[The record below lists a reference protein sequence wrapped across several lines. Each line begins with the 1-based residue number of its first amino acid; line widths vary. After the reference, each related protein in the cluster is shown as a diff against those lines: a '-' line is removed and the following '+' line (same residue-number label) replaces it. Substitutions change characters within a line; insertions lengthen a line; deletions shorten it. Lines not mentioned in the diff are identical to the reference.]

1 MNENE
6 IKSAFTQI
14 GNDLRQAECLMFSGK
29 TDEAMLIITKTGDL
43 IRLVKAA
50 EPRNAQIKSNETKYL
65 KLKGDIE
72 KRLQKPLTAGGTPA
86 PMAVA
91 AGGKPQQLPYDARK
105 PMQDMLNCLRIADRN
120 LQDLINAPVDQ
131 KESLMKRIDENIKG
145 AKDYLASAKSESA
158 RKGVSAHQDFDEG
171 AKKIAEIEA
180 RCSTA
185 KSGTLSDISA
195 ASEISARVDGDIA
208 ALKTEYERLRDIFD
222 LASIPHYN
230 DLEPMNKILS
240 AIEGF
245 EKNERSNLKKR
256 LDEFSSKYGSSRD
269 EIDNNAK
276 SGGYSG
282 NDRPSY
288 PFEALTDG
296 LKKTG
301 DVRKL
306 AAEDLVKRLNEMI
319 QKLPEMHDFAREGM
333 YDTLKEW
340 IGMASRFDSGNS
352 TVLSAK
358 EAMDRAIAEDRK
370 KLEAKIDAK
379 DWPGNSKGGEA
390 DAALSF
396 FRNDKGW
403 GARPKG
409 SGPEDQPRI
418 PLGVSIHG
426 SWSVQATDILGKPIQ
441 YGLPAFVA
449 VQLER
454 EQSLKRARVY
464 DVTLRTK
471 EGPNAESKPPFESIT
486 VGNSFYI
493 RPDKI
498 K

>member
-6 IKSAFTQI
+6 IKSALTQI
-14 GNDLRQAECLMFSGK
+14 GNDLRQAERLMFSGK

-43 IRLVKAA
+43 IEQVKAA
-50 EPRNAQIKSNETKYL
+50 EPQNSQIKSHEPKYL

-86 PMAVA
+86 PIAVA
-91 AGGKPQQLPYDARK
+91 AGEKSQQLPYDARK
-105 PMQDMLNCLRIADRN
+105 PMQDMQNCLRIADRN

-145 AKDYLASAKSESA
+145 AKDYLTSAKSEA
-158 RKGVSAHQDFDEG
+158 AKKNVSAHPDFDEG

-180 RCSTA
+180 RCATA
-185 KSGTLSDISA
+185 KSGALSDISA
-195 ASEISARVDGDIA
+195 ASEKSAQVDADIA
-208 ALKTEYERLRDIFD
+208 ALKAEYERLRNIFD

-230 DLEPMNKILS
+230 DLEPLKKMLS

-245 EKNERSNLKKR
+245 EKNERANLKNR
-256 LDEFSSKYGSSRD
+256 LDGFSSKYGSTKD
-269 EIDNNAK
+269 EIDKKAK
-276 SGGYSG
+276 TGGYSG

-288 PFEALTDG
+288 PFEALTEG

-301 DVRKL
+301 EARKL
-306 AAEDLVKRLNEMI
+306 AAEDLVKRLNEMMLR
-319 QKLPEMHDFAREGM
+319 LPEMHDFAREGM
-333 YDTLKEW
+333 YETLMEW
-340 IGMASRFDSGNS
+340 IGLASQFDSGNS
-352 TVLSAK
+352 IVVSAK
-358 EAMDRAIAEDRK
+358 GTVDRAIAEDRK

-426 SWSVQATDILGKPIQ
+426 SWSVQATDILGKPVQ
-441 YGLPAFVA
+441 YGLPAFAA

-454 EQSLKRARVY
+454 EQPLRRARVY

-471 EGPNAESKPPFESIT
+471 EGPNAEPKPPFESIT